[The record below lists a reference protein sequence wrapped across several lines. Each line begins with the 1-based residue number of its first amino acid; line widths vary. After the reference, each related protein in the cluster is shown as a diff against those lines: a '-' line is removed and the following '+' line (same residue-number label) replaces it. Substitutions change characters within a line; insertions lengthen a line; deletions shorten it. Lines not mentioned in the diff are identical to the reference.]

1 MFFAKVITE
10 YKLETSLAKK
20 THRRYLTGFLIRLFI
35 LTYKVQITANG
46 NAFKHVKLTDVLLT
60 EMFNTGIKTK
70 FEPPFV

>member
-1 MFFAKVITE
+1 MFFAEVITE

-35 LTYKVQITANG
+35 LTCKVQITANG
-46 NAFKHVKLTDVLLT
+46 NAFNDVLLR

-70 FEPPFV
+70 FEPPLV